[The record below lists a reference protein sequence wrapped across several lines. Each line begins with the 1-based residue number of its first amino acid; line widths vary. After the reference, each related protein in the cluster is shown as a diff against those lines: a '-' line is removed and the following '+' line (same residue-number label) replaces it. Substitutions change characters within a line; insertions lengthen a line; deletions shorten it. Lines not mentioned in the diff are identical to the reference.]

1 MQTTKFIKDSMEFTQ
16 TIAAGVPKIENM
28 LMSKLNTD
36 VVEAVEFFTTAY
48 LFSIRD
54 TEPGMRKMLWLVWSS
69 DKEKREAVTK
79 AYIRVLFGTD
89 QTGRAHAV
97 RVVDNLCNFF
107 EHITL
112 GQYAATEV
120 LMKEWIDN
128 NDVDAQIVQV
138 LFERFSQKL
147 PDTTENKSRLC
158 LQLLIMSAE

>member
-1 MQTTKFIKDSMEFTQ
+1 MEFSQ
-16 TIAAGVPKIENM
+16 AIAEAVPKIENM
-28 LMSKLNTD
+28 LMSKINTD

-48 LFSIRD
+48 LFGIRG
-54 TEPGMRKMLWLVWSS
+54 TEQGMRKMLWLVWSS

-79 AYIRVLFGTD
+79 AYIRVLFGTE
-89 QTGRAHAV
+89 QTGRAHAI

-112 GQYAATEV
+112 GQFAATEV

-128 NDVDAQIVQV
+128 NDVDAHIVQV

-147 PDTTENKSRLC
+147 PDTSDNKSRLC
-158 LQLLIMSAE
+158 LQLLIMSAEYVGPNF